1 MNKKILLTLF
11 HDFIILISSFFLALW
26 IRLDL
31 NYVLDFFNTLWVFS
45 LFFAFS
51 NILLLKYFGLYKG
64 IWRYASLHEIIS
76 IIKSVLISALLTLA
90 VLFLILRLESIPRS
104 FPVLLF
110 IISIFGVTGPRI
122 FYRILKDRLKID
134 TINKIP
140 ILVVGKSDLVENFIR
155 MSKIEKN
162 SPYNVIGIIGK
173 SKEGI
178 GRTIHSVPILSSI
191 ANLDNL
197 EIYLDKLSINS
208 NNQMPHRIIIADNN
222 LSQLEIESL
231 FVFSRKHGLAIGEV
245 PRISDLKMSSNQNF
259 HTKPIVIEDVL
270 GRKQKVQ
277 NPKYLENIADKK
289 VLITGGGGSIGSELC
304 KQVNSLKP
312 NSLAI
317 IEQNEHNLYKVL
329 QNDFKNVS
337 PFLADIRDSQKIED
351 IIKQFKPDIIFH
363 AAALKHI
370 TFVEDDPL
378 EALKTNFL
386 ATVKLCEISKL
397 HQIEKV
403 IFISTDKAVNPTNIM
418 GATKRLCEKYIQRI
432 SEKSK
437 TFFSIVRFGN
447 VLGSTGSVVPL
458 FQKQINDG
466 GPITITHPEVTR
478 YFMTIREAVELVL
491 TSSQMLN
498 DKNGEILILE
508 MGKPVFIK
516 DLAKRMI
523 ILSGKNISDINIK
536 YTKLRK
542 GEKINEELFFKEERP
557 EKTTID
563 GILATN
569 KKLFQGDI
577 SDYNNLISQIQNNKI
592 EQAML
597 LLKKLLPEYK
607 IHDKTNH

>member
-1 MNKKILLTLF
+1 
-11 HDFIILISSFFLALW
+11 
-26 IRLDL
+26 
-31 NYVLDFFNTLWVFS
+31 
-45 LFFAFS
+45 
-51 NILLLKYFGLYKG
+51 
-64 IWRYASLHEIIS
+64 
-76 IIKSVLISALLTLA
+76 
-90 VLFLILRLESIPRS
+90 
-104 FPVLLF
+104 
-110 IISIFGVTGPRI
+110 
-122 FYRILKDRLKID
+122 
-134 TINKIP
+134 
-140 ILVVGKSDLVENFIR
+140 

-173 SKEGI
+173 SNESI

-191 ANLDNL
+191 ANLNNL
-197 EIYLDKLSINS
+197 EIYLDRLSINS
-208 NNQMPHRIIIADNN
+208 NDQMPHRIIIADNN
-222 LSQLEIESL
+222 LSQSEIESL
-231 FVFSRKHGLAIGEV
+231 FVFSKKHGLAIGEV

-277 NPKYLENIADKK
+277 NPKYLENIANKK
-289 VLITGGGGSIGSELC
+289 VLITGAGGSIGSELC

-329 QNDFKNVS
+329 QNNFKNVS
-337 PFLADIRDSQKIED
+337 PFLADIRDSQKIEG
-351 IIKQFKPDIIFH
+351 IIHQFKPDIIFH

-397 HQIEKV
+397 HQIQKV
-403 IFISTDKAVNPTNIM
+403 VFISTDKAVNPTNIM